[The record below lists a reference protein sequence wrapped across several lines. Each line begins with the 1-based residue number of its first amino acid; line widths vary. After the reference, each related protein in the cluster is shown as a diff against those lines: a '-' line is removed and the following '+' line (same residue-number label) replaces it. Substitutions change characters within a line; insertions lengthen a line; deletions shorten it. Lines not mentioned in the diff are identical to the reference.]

1 MENRWA
7 ILAVLFFVRTVMGF
21 QFQSVASVAPFIM
34 ADLNLDFAQ
43 FGILIGLYQ
52 LPGLVLAFPGGLL
65 GRRFGDKYVVGSAL
79 MLMVMGGLMM
89 GFKSSYALV
98 VAGRLLSGVG
108 AVLLNVLLVKMIAD
122 WFAGKEIVTA
132 MGILVSSWPF
142 GISLALVSLGSLAMI
157 SSWRVVMYLTSA
169 SCLPAFILLATIYH
183 PPTSVG
189 DKPKTKLFD
198 LKLSGREFWLV
209 TLAGLIWTL
218 YNAGLIILPSFAP
231 EFLTTTGYTIAEA
244 GSLVSLVTWI
254 IIPSIM
260 LGGYVA
266 ERLGRPNII
275 MVSFFLAIGLA
286 ICLIPYF
293 PYTFVLFIAIG
304 MLFGPPAGIIM
315 ALPTEVLEPENR
327 APGMGIFY
335 TYFYGGMAALTAL
348 AGFLRDLTNNSA
360 VPLLFGGMLLFMTII
375 VLWLFRTLQRR
386 TVTIE

>member
-21 QFQSVASVAPFIM
+21 QFQSVASVAPLIM
-34 ADLNLDFAQ
+34 DDLNIDFAQ

-65 GRRFGDKYVVGSAL
+65 GRRFGDKYVVETAL

-89 GFKSSYALV
+89 GLKSSYALAV
-98 VAGRLLSGVG
+98 TGRLLSGVG
-108 AVLLNVLLVKMIAD
+108 GVLLNVLLVKMIAD

-157 SSWRVVMYLTSA
+157 SSWRLVMFLTSA
-169 SCLPAFILLATIYH
+169 ACLFAFILVVTIYH
-183 PPTSVG
+183 PPVSEG
-189 DKPKTKLFD
+189 DKQKTKFFD
-198 LKLSGREFWLV
+198 LKFSGREFWLV

-218 YNAGLIILPSFAP
+218 YNVGFIILPSFAP
-231 EFLTTTGYTIAEA
+231 EFLTTTGYTIAAA

-254 IIPSIM
+254 FIPSIM

-266 ERLGRPNII
+266 ERLGRPNVI
-275 MVSFFLAIGLA
+275 MVSFFLAIGSA

-315 ALPTEVLEPENR
+315 ALLTEVLEPKNR

-348 AGFLRDLTNNSA
+348 AGYLRDLTNNPA
-360 VPLLFGGMLLFMTII
+360 VPILFGGMLLFMTMI
-375 VLWLFRTLQRR
+375 VLGLFRALQRR
-386 TVTIE
+386 TVTID

>member
-1 MENRWA
+1 
-7 ILAVLFFVRTVMGF
+7 
-21 QFQSVASVAPFIM
+21 
-34 ADLNLDFAQ
+34 
-43 FGILIGLYQ
+43 
-52 LPGLVLAFPGGLL
+52 VLAFPGGLL
-65 GRRFGDKYVVGSAL
+65 GRRFGDKYVVETAL
-79 MLMVMGGLMM
+79 MLMVMGGLLM
-89 GFKSSYALV
+89 GFKLSYALV
-98 VAGRLLSGVG
+98 VTGRLLSGVG
-108 AVLLNVLLVKMIAD
+108 GVLLNVLLVKMVAD

-157 SSWRVVMYLTSA
+157 SSWRVVMFLASA
-169 SCLPAFILLATIYH
+169 ACLFAFILVLTIYH
-183 PPTSVG
+183 PPASVG
-189 DKPKTKLFD
+189 DKQKTKSFD

-218 YNAGLIILPSFAP
+218 YNVGLIILPSFAP
-231 EFLTTTGYTIAEA
+231 EFLTTTGYTIAAA

-266 ERLGRPNII
+266 ERLGRPNMI
-275 MVSFFLAIGLA
+275 MVSFFLAIGFA

-304 MLFGPPAGIIM
+304 LLFGPPAGIIM

-348 AGFLRDLTNNSA
+348 AGFLRDLTDNPA
-360 VPLLFGGMLLFMTII
+360 VPLLFGGGLLFMTMI
-375 VLWLFRTLQRR
+375 VLGLFRTFQRR
-386 TVTIE
+386 TITIQ

>member
-1 MENRWA
+1 MKNRWA

-21 QFQSVASVAPFIM
+21 QFQSVASVAPLII

-65 GRRFGDKYVVGSAL
+65 GRRFGDKYVVGTAL

-89 GFKSSYALV
+89 GFKLSYALV
-98 VAGRLLSGVG
+98 VTGRLLSGVG
-108 AVLLNVLLVKMIAD
+108 GVLLNVLLVKMIAD

-157 SSWRVVMYLTSA
+157 SSWRVVMFLTSA
-169 SCLPAFILLATIYH
+169 ACLFAFILVVTIYH
-183 PPTSVG
+183 PPASVE
-189 DKPKTKLFD
+189 DTQKTKPFD

-218 YNAGLIILPSFAP
+218 YNVGFIILPSFAP
-231 EFLTTTGYTIAEA
+231 EFLTTTGYTIAA
-244 GSLVSLVTWI
+244 SGSLVSLVTWI

-266 ERLGRPNII
+266 ERLGKPNII
-275 MVSFFLAIGLA
+275 MLSFFLAIGFA

-327 APGMGIFY
+327 ALGMGIFY

-348 AGFLRDLTNNSA
+348 AGFLRDLTNNPA
-360 VPLLFGGMLLFMTII
+360 VPLLFGGMLLFMATI

-386 TVTIE
+386 TVTID

>member
-1 MENRWA
+1 MIKNRWV

-34 ADLNLDFAQ
+34 ADLNLDFAK

-65 GRRFGDKYVVGSAL
+65 GRRFGDKYVVETAL
-79 MLMVMGGLMM
+79 MLMVVGGLLM
-89 GFKSSYALV
+89 GFKSTYPLA

-108 AVLLNVLLVKMIAD
+108 GVLLNALLVKMTAD

-142 GISLALVSLGSLAMI
+142 GISLALDSLGSLAAI
-157 SSWRVVMYLTSA
+157 SSWRMVMYLTSA
-169 SCLPAFILLATIYH
+169 SCFIALMLLTTIYH
-183 PPTSVG
+183 PPASVG
-189 DKPKTKLFD
+189 DKPNKRQFD
-198 LKLSGREFWLV
+198 IKLSGREFWLV

-218 YNAGLIILPSFAP
+218 YNVGLIILPSFAP
-231 EFLTTTGYTIAEA
+231 GFLTTTGYTNAAA

-254 IIPSIM
+254 IIPSLM
-260 LGGYVA
+260 LGGYFA
-266 ERLGRPNII
+266 DKLGRPNII
-275 MVSFFLAIGLA
+275 MVSFFLAIGFA
-286 ICLIPYF
+286 ICFIPYF

-315 ALPTEVLEPENR
+315 SLPTEVLAPENR

-335 TYFYGGMAALTAL
+335 TYYYGGMAALTAL
-348 AGFLRDLTNNSA
+348 AGFLRDLTNNPA
-360 VPLLFGGMLLFMTII
+360 VPLYFGGMLLFMTII
-375 VLWLFRTLQRR
+375 ALWLFRTLQRR
-386 TVTIE
+386 TATI